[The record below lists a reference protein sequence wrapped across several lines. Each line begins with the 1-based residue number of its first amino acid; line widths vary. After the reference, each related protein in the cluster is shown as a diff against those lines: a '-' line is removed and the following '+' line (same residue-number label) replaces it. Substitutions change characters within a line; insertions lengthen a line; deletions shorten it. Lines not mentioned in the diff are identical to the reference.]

1 MGVGRRVLQVGW
13 NGFVEVGVG
22 MGVLELGLMV
32 ECLGCA
38 VHMQPLAPQESLQL
52 DHVTEIENGGEFL
65 LDGKMADIKLSFG
78 WKAPG
83 IDVDASLAM
92 YDAAGKCVDVIW
104 WDKMTSR
111 FCSIKHVNDDQT
123 GASEGDNEIIEV
135 LLTLNCRFLV
145 SFRPASWI

>member
-1 MGVGRRVLQVGW
+1 M
-13 NGFVEVGVG
+13 
-22 MGVLELGLMV
+22 
-32 ECLGCA
+32 
-38 VHMQPLAPQESLQL
+38 HMQPLAPQEALT
-52 DHVTEIENGGEFL
+52 TEHPTSIENGGEFL

-92 YDAAGKCVDVIW
+92 YDSAGKCVDVIW

-123 GASEGDNEIIEV
+123 GESEGDNEIIEV
-135 LLTLNCRFLV
+135 IWL
-145 SFRPASWI
+145 FRCSVQLDYLPTNGN